1 MEFIDS
7 PPDVIRSDSQR
18 WLLDHWNRMRADA
31 PLPTWQCLETDEL
44 AARSADLSFTDV
56 VLENG
61 NVRFRIRFH
70 GERIAVLYGLGNCT
84 GKFLDD
90 CLPESYRKAALGTYR
105 QAVATGLPVYTV
117 ADMRDGAGRIV
128 HYERLLLPVGRNGTE
143 ADGIAASLETVSPE
157 GAFESRDLMKAPPRP
172 PAFALCA
179 TIQF

>member
-7 PPDVIRSDSQR
+7 PPDVIRSDTQR
-18 WLLDHWNRMRADA
+18 WLLDYWNRVRAGA
-31 PLPTWQCLETDEL
+31 RLPTWQCLVTDEV
-44 AARSADLSFTDV
+44 AARSGDMSFTDV

-61 NVRFRIRFH
+61 RMRFRIRFH
-70 GERIAVLYGLGNCT
+70 GERIAVLYGLGDCT

-90 CLPESYRKAALGTYR
+90 CLPESYREAALGTYC
-105 QAVATGLPVYTV
+105 QAAATGLPVYTV
-117 ADMRDGAGRIV
+117 ADMRDRNGRIV
-128 HYERLLLPVGRNGTE
+128 HYERLLLPFGRNGIE

-157 GAFESRDLMKAPPRP
+157 GAFEGRDLMKAPPRS